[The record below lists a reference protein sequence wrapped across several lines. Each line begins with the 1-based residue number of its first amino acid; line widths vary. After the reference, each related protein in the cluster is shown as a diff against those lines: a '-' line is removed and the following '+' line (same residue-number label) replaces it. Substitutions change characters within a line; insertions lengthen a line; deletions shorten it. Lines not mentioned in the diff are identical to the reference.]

1 MSEENGLDPNTFP
14 IFGLFSF
21 VLFMTPVF
29 KWIYVNLMREY
40 APSFTLQ
47 PQQHPQNKTRSQHF
61 SATAQMHHRL
71 IIWKFLPDP
80 LHFNSPAHRYER
92 FLNAANL
99 AEDDEEE
106 ALDPGG
112 T

>member
-21 VLFMTPVF
+21 VLFMTPVL
-29 KWIYVNLMREY
+29 KWIYVNVMREY

-61 SATAQMHHRL
+61 SATRSNASSAHHLEISSR
-71 IIWKFLPDP
+71 P
-80 LHFNSPAHRYER
+80 S
-92 FLNAANL
+92 
-99 AEDDEEE
+99 
-106 ALDPGG
+106 AL
-112 T
+112 